1 MTSKLLGIK
10 EEGDIVQFIKNNIN
24 IFKIIIIKIRD
35 LIVAEIT
42 NEIKKLLLPL
52 ISQTLV
58 ILTKEK
64 LAIYKSQI
72 DGITKLIETATTII
86 GTAVELA
93 DTGMNDIQQA
103 KAKIDQIKK

>member
-1 MTSKLLGIK
+1 MTSKLLGV
-10 EEGDIVQFIKNNIN
+10 EEDGDIVQFIKNNIN

-42 NEIKKLLLPL
+42 KEITKLLTPL

-64 LAIYKSQI
+64 LAIYKKQL
-72 DGITKLIETATTII
+72 DGILSLIQTVSSII
-86 GTAVELA
+86 
-93 DTGMNDIQQA
+93 
-103 KAKIDQIKK
+103 